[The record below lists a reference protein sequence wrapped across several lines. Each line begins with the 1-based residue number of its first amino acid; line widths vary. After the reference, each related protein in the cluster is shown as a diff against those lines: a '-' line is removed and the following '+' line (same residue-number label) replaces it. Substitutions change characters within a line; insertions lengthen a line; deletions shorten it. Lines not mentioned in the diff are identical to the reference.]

1 MRRFLCLP
9 FFAFCVMA
17 QGAFAATEMPTKTP
31 PKRITAPKVEEAKP
45 APAPEPGFDK
55 SAETARIERYLTN
68 LRTIASD
75 FVQIAPDGASTS
87 GKMFVKR
94 PNKMRWTYDPPT
106 PVLMVTRGNFLTY
119 YDFGLKQVSDIPLDN
134 TLLSFFSSDNVK
146 FGETVKIRGLQKEA
160 GIVRIQLQQADNPE
174 LGILTL
180 EFTDAPLTLRNFII
194 KDAQGRT
201 TSVSMTNT
209 RYDEPLSDELFEFQ
223 DPRIRGTTRH
233 RSGTEQ
239 E

>member
-1 MRRFLCLP
+1 MRQFLCPVLLI
-9 FFAFCVMA
+9 ALSA
-17 QGAFAATEMPTKTP
+17 QSAFAATEMPTKTP
-31 PKRITAPKVEEAKP
+31 LKRNALPKTEEAAPMSEP
-45 APAPEPGFDK
+45 AFDK
-55 SAETARIERYLTN
+55 VAETARIERYLTN
-68 LRTIASD
+68 IRTIASD
-75 FVQIAPDGASTS
+75 FVQIAPDGTSTS

-119 YDFGLKQVSDIPLDN
+119 YDFGLKQVSDIPLDD
-134 TLLSFFSSDNVK
+134 TLLSFFSSGNVK
-146 FGETVKIRGLQKEA
+146 FGETVKIRGLQKES

-180 EFTDAPLTLRNFII
+180 EFTDGPLTLRNFII

-209 RYDEPLSDELFEFQ
+209 RFDEPLADDIFEFQ
-223 DPRIRGTTRH
+223 DPRVRGTAKH

-239 E
+239 